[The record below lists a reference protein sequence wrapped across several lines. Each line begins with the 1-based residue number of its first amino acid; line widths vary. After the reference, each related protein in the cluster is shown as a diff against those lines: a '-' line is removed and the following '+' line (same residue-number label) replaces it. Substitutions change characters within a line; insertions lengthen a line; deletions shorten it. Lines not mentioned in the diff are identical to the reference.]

1 MLKVTVVD
9 TAKEARVKVEGDLAG
24 PSVTELESV
33 WKYLCQARENRKIL
47 VDLSG
52 TTAIDAGGKRMLMV
66 MASQGAQL
74 IAKGVY
80 TEYVVKGLVERV
92 NAGCRS

>member
-9 TAKEARVKVEGDLAG
+9 TATEARVKVEGALAG

-33 WKYLCQARENRKIL
+33 WKHLCQARENRKIL
-47 VDLSG
+47 VDLSE

-74 IAKGVY
+74 VAKGVY